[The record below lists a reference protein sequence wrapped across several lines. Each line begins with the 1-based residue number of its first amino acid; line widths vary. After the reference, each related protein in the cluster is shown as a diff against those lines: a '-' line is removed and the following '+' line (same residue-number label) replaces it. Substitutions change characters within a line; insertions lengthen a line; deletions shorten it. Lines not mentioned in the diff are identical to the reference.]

1 MHNPANLRVLERA
14 VALVI
19 AVHKAHGAEDRR
31 LLRRAPGLC
40 GQLLRSASSI
50 AANISEGTGQQTA
63 AQFAR
68 YLAIAI
74 GSANE
79 TEHQLRLAIALDLFV
94 IDGARFVGEVG
105 EIRRMLH
112 GLRTRV
118 IADGER
124 GRQQGRRES
133 LVLAVSEPSM
143 ASRSFPERLAPL
155 IVLELQRDCHIVV
168 LPCDEFKKQFRAS
181 VTVNIDVIKVRHAWI

>member
-1 MHNPANLRVLERA
+1 MHNPANHRARGRAGHRSAQGARGRGSPPAASRARTLRTVAAIGIIDRREYQRGHRAADRRA
-14 VALVI
+14 VRALPRDRYRI
-19 AVHKAHGAEDRR
+19 SERDGA
-31 LLRRAPGLC
+31 
-40 GQLLRSASSI
+40 SI
-50 AANISEGTGQQTA
+50 AAGHRTRSV
-63 AQFAR
+63 R
-68 YLAIAI
+68 DRRCAI
-74 GSANE
+74 
-79 TEHQLRLAIALDLFV
+79 R
-94 IDGARFVGEVG
+94 REVG